1 MRTLGTTLILGL
13 VLTVG
18 AGRAAAD
25 SPCIQDAKAQRG
37 ECRTQCD
44 EDFVVAR
51 DLCRNIDPEC
61 AAGCRVAFEQCRAPI
76 VAVLQ
81 ACLEACTTQQNSDRA
96 SCPSRGRGRGFCM
109 DHAQV
114 RAFLCAD
121 DCREDPQVHDG
132 LAACRDAFRTCMDGC
147 GIPAGPTATAATP
160 TPVKTE
166 GPKPT
171 EKPKPTEAP
180 GPTAVRTHSP
190 EPTPRPTDHPQ
201 EPTRTATPH
210 PEPTQTNIVPR

>member
-1 MRTLGTTLILGL
+1 MRALGTTLVLGL
-13 VLTVG
+13 LLTVG

-25 SPCIQDAKAQRG
+25 SECTQEAKAQRG
-37 ECRTQCD
+37 ECRAQCD
-44 EDFVVAR
+44 DDFVIAR
-51 DLCRNIDPEC
+51 DLCHNVDPEC
-61 AAGCRVAFEQCRAPI
+61 AAACRVTLDQCRAPI

-81 ACLEACTTQQNSDRA
+81 SCLDACRTQLNTDRA
-96 SCPSRGRGRGFCM
+96 TCPTRGRGRGFCV

-114 RAFLCAD
+114 RAFLCSD
-121 DCREDPQVHDG
+121 DCREDPQVRDG
-132 LAACRDAFRTCMDGC
+132 LAACRDAFRTCMNGC
-147 GIPAGPTATAATP
+147 GIPTEPTATAGAP

-171 EKPKPTEAP
+171 DGPKPTAAK
-180 GPTAVRTHSP
+180 TDSP
-190 EPTPRPTDHPQ
+190 EPTPRPTDHPH

>member
-1 MRTLGTTLILGL
+1 MRALGTTVVLGL
-13 VLTVG
+13 VLTMG

-25 SPCIQDAKAQRG
+25 SQCMQDAKTQRG

-44 EDFVVAR
+44 QDFVVAR

-61 AAGCRVAFEQCRAPI
+61 AAACRVTLEQCRAPI

-81 ACLEACTTQQNSDRA
+81 ACLETCATQQNSDRA
-96 SCPSRGRGRGFCM
+96 ACPPRGRSRGFCM

-114 RAFLCAD
+114 RSFLCAD

-147 GIPAGPTATAATP
+147 GIPQPTATAVGP
-160 TPVKTE
+160 TPVKTD

-171 EKPKPTEAP
+171 EVEPTPKETD
-180 GPTAVRTHSP
+180 VP
-190 EPTPRPTDHPQ
+190 EPTPRPTDHPL